1 MRNRSVP
8 YPQVHSTAIKLFAAR
23 PLFMA
28 AQPFQQA
35 KLLRMPKKGNKK
47 SNISPELAKY
57 CLKPRKTNTSTK
69 VYILK
74 SQAGILPRSLSAF
87 DRRSPAAL
95 S

>member
-23 PLFMA
+23 
-28 AQPFQQA
+28 PFQQA

-57 CLKPRKTNTSTK
+57 CLKPRKTNTSK
-69 VYILK
+69 KAYILK